1 MQNKFNNTLDKI
13 NIDKTIIKKLN
24 ANNIYLIKDLWKQ
37 KRKNLKQI
45 GLNDKEIQHITIRLQ
60 LNSLDL
66 NKKIYSKN

>member
-13 NIDKTIIKKLN
+13 NIDKTIIKKIN
-24 ANNIYLIKDLWKQ
+24 NNNIYLIKDLWKQ

>member
-24 ANNIYLIKDLWKQ
+24 DNNIYLIKDLWKQ